1 MRYLKRYN
9 EGGGIPTNP
18 LANSKTNDMLRH
30 LSQFGENNERK
41 YDTSDLLN
49 ILAFSKGAKPQGE
62 GSMGGV
68 DFNAAF
74 SPAEFVSYRT
84 KKKGDTRISDYN
96 EDKGGYNPSVGAMG
110 LKEGQLE
117 RLSGRALKGSEERD
131 FRELLN
137 DPTLLRYFMDMV
149 EGGDMNFRKA
159 QMGSFSPSKG
169 GDKGVGTGGGTTGD
183 KGKITEMIKD
193 GIAYICMDGTCKPK

>member
-1 MRYLKRYN
+1 MRYLKRYD

-18 LANSKTNDMLRH
+18 LANAKTNDMLRH
-30 LSQFGENNERK
+30 LSTFGEDNERK

-49 ILAFSKGAKPQGE
+49 ILAFSKGAKPQTE

-74 SPAEFVSYRT
+74 SPAEFVAYRT

-96 EDKGGYNPSVGAMG
+96 EEKGGYNPSVAAMG
-110 LKEGQLE
+110 LKEEQLE
-117 RLSGRALKGSEERD
+117 RLSGRPLKGSEEGD
-131 FRELLN
+131 FRKLLN

-149 EGGDMNFRKA
+149 EGGNMNFRKVK
-159 QMGSFSPSKG
+159 MGKVRSTGREPSG
-169 GDKGVGTGGGTTGD
+169 SSGGGSECVGEGCKD
-183 KGKITEMIKD
+183 VISGKALSFKD
-193 GIAYICMDGTCKPK
+193 Y

>member
-1 MRYLKRYN
+1 MRYLKKYN

-41 YDTSDLLN
+41 YDASDLLN
-49 ILAFSKGAKPQGE
+49 ILAFSKGAKPQRE

-84 KKKGDTRISDYN
+84 NKKGDTRISDYN
-96 EDKGGYNPSVGAMG
+96 EEKGGYNPSVSAMG

-117 RLSGRALKGSEERD
+117 KLSGRALKGSEEGD

-159 QMGSFSPSKG
+159 KMGKVKASKG
-169 GDKGVGTGGGTTGD
+169 GGADKSTRNLCPGGVCPS
-183 KGKITEMIKD
+183 M
-193 GIAYICMDGTCKPK
+193 AYD